1 MLSVIMQRTSNF
13 EVSLLRVGFSQ
24 TTMFENFL
32 ENRWA
37 FLTDSNAFSSPCIY
51 IRIAL
56 TRELPQLINL
66 PFPDDVA

>member
-37 FLTDSNAFSSPCIY
+37 FLTDSNAFSSMY

>member
-1 MLSVIMQRTSNF
+1 MDFCPSVRG
-13 EVSLLRVGFSQ
+13 VGFAQ

-37 FLTDSNAFSSPCIY
+37 FLTDSNAFSSMY